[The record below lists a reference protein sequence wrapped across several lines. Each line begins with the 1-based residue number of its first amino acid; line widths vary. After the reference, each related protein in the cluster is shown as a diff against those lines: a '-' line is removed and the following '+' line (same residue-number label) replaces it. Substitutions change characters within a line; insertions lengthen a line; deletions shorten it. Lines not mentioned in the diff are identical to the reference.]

1 LVIFDFCI
9 ASLYHSLALVK
20 PLLLVFAM
28 VALPWA
34 GRAQALRPVPQPP
47 AIFYTPD
54 FQPTTQADSTA
65 YCAETT
71 FRDSLAGV
79 TRVFYPSGILRQYI
93 PYINVYRQ
101 TLHGTLTTW
110 YEDGRMRTKEDY
122 YNGQRHGD
130 LLTYYPDGTLKRRD
144 HYEKGL
150 CGIGNCYGPNGAPVP
165 YFIYE
170 QLPLYP
176 GGEAQLTKELAK
188 GVRLNATELGQMRR
202 ESSQIYRM
210 ARAGFN
216 REVDIELLVAEDGRI
231 TNAKVVKSSSSF
243 LNAAALRAVAA
254 LKRQFVP
261 ARRDGQTVPSRYT
274 VPVYY
279 TMEMPYRQNSSTS
292 GSYYPRGGRRW

>member
-1 LVIFDFCI
+1 MKAQLFAFGFLIGLPL
-9 ASLYHSLALVK
+9 ASLAQGPAL
-20 PLLLVFAM
+20 
-28 VALPWA
+28 
-34 GRAQALRPVPQPP
+34 PQPP
-47 AIFYTPD
+47 ATFYTPD
-54 FQPTTQADSTA
+54 FQLTTPADTTA

-71 FRDSLAGV
+71 FRDSLAAV
-79 TRVFYPSGILRQYI
+79 TRVYYPSGALRQYI
-93 PYINVYRQ
+93 PYSNAYRQ
-101 TLHGTLTTW
+101 TVHGTLTTW
-110 YEDGRMRTKEDY
+110 YEDGRMRTKEDF

-188 GVRLNATELGQMRR
+188 GVRLTPREMDAMRR
-202 ESSQIYRM
+202 ESAHLYRM
-210 ARAGFN
+210 ARAGLN
-216 REVDIELLVAEDGRI
+216 REVDVELLVGEDGRI
-231 TNAKVVKSSSSF
+231 ANAKVVKSSSSF
-243 LNAAALRAVAA
+243 LNEAALRAVAK

-261 ARRDGQTVPSRYT
+261 ARRDGQTVQSRYT

-279 TMEMPYRQNSSTS
+279 TMELPARTA
-292 GSYYPRGGRRW
+292 GGAYYPRAARGW